1 MRITRESTTKNKV
14 LTKQYR
20 LPLLGEFRQLWGG
33 VGYWYQFVILASS
46 VTSAYYSSGVLG
58 FKAVHFPW
66 LNLPI
71 FFLVLIVVSF
81 MLMFFEYKFVQPSAA
96 AYWNQ
101 LVYDHGNPMKADIV
115 RVEGKVGAVETKID
129 AVGTKVD
136 AQDVRLGAIEGMLKE
151 FIESQKKNA
160 K

>member
-66 LNLPI
+66 LNLPL
-71 FFLVLIVVSF
+71 FFLFLILISFVL
-81 MLMFFEYKFVQPSAA
+81 MWFEYKFVQPSAA

-101 LVYDHGNPMKADIV
+101 LVYDHGNPMKADILDV
-115 RVEGKVGAVETKID
+115 GKRVTELEKTVKAQNEQIGK
-129 AVGTKVD
+129 
-136 AQDVRLGAIEGMLKE
+136 LIEALN
-151 FIESQKKNA
+151 KNA